1 MTKDF
6 LQAATNCNQEK
17 VEAQK
22 DLAM

>member
-1 MTKDF
+1 MIKDF